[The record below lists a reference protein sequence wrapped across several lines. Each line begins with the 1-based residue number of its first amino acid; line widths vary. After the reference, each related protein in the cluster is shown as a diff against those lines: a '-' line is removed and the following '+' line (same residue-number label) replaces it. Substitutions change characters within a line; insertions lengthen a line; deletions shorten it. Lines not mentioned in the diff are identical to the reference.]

1 MLCAGTISSIGNI
14 GYNVVSLVGP
24 IVAGMLLSGQVMM
37 FILVFFFCVFFFF
50 FSTRNEMKQTSSFHS
65 LYNENLNPNI
75 NKRRNAK

>member
-37 FILVFFFCVFFFF
+37 FILVFFCVFFFLQG
-50 FSTRNEMKQTSSFHS
+50 TR
-65 LYNENLNPNI
+65 
-75 NKRRNAK
+75 